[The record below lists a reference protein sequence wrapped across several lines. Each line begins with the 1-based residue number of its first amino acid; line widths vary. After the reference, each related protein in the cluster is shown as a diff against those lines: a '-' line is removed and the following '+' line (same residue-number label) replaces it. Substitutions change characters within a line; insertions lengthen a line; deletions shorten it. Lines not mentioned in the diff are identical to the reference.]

1 MEDLGVV
8 DGLVQLSFVIQSLLG
23 RIAAGHDLS
32 VVQTRLLGVLRDRAI
47 GMPELSRI
55 LELEKSSVTGL
66 VDRAERRGLVQR
78 MAVPGNRRAVR
89 VTLTPRG
96 QALARRVAEDVAA
109 QITGLVDGLG
119 QAQQHQMAQLASQ
132 LIRHDAAVRA
142 IPL

>member
-1 MEDLGVV
+1 MV

-32 VVQTRLLGVLRDRAI
+32 IVQTRLLGVLRDREI
-47 GMPELSRI
+47 GMLELSRI

-89 VTLTPRG
+89 VTLTPHG

-109 QITGLVDGLG
+109 QITELVDDLDP
-119 QAQQHQMAQLASQ
+119 ARQHRLAQLASH
-132 LIRHDAAVRA
+132 LIRHDAVVRA